1 MRTPATAESFLRF
14 PTSTFLATPGSV
26 RVLRELL
33 LSDQGPLAV
42 STLAE
47 RTLLTPQTVRNALAA
62 LQRGG
67 IAEGLGEGRSRLY
80 RADVG
85 HPLYLPLGSLF
96 QAEEDRF
103 ATVMQAL
110 ATAADSLT
118 PSPLAVWIYGSAAR
132 GQDLPDGDVEVALVA
147 ADDDVETTVDRFREM
162 LGPIQD
168 VQRVWISVVGLSR
181 ADVRRLAAG
190 DRWWTGATEPYVS
203 IFGRTPLE
211 LSGELH
217 RPGGRSRHPF
227 AR

>member
-33 LSDQGPLAV
+33 RSEEGPLAV

-103 ATVMQAL
+103 ATVMHAL

-118 PSPLAVWIYGSAAR
+118 PAPLGVWIYGSVAR
-132 GQDLPDGDVEVALVA
+132 RQDLPDGDLEAALVA
-147 ADDDVETTVDRFREM
+147 ADDDVETTVDRFRDI
-162 LGPIQD
+162 LGPIQN

-190 DRWWTGATEPYVS
+190 DRWWAGATEPHIPV
-203 IFGRTPLE
+203 FGRTPVE
-211 LSGELH
+211 LAAELH
-217 RPGGRSRHPF
+217 RPGGRSRQPF
-227 AR
+227 GR